1 MAFLILGVV
10 LLVMK
15 MTAFG
20 PVAEWAWWIVLA
32 PFGLAVLW
40 WSFADA
46 TGLTKKRAMDK
57 MERRKTERRERA
69 LDNLGLSHLHRRPV
83 RPHPEPSRKPAS
95 TQPPIDAA
103 PPPASGRR
111 DPTL

>member
-1 MAFLILGVV
+1 MAFLILGLA

-15 MTAFG
+15 LMAFG

-57 MERRKTERRERA
+57 MERRKAERRERA

-83 RPHPEPSRKPAS
+83 RPLPEPSRKPAAS
-95 TQPPIDAA
+95 QPPIDAA
-103 PPPASGRR
+103 PPPAPQRR